1 MARAS
6 DESPVDPAIA
16 AYVGAAADML
26 GLPIRAEH
34 RDEVERQF
42 VRLAALAR
50 LLEEHALE
58 LSDEAAPVFHPG
70 PRP

>member
-1 MARAS
+1 VARAP
-6 DESPVDPAIA
+6 DEAPVDPAIA

-26 GLPIRAEH
+26 GLRIRAEH

-42 VRLAALAR
+42 ARLAVLAL

-58 LSDEAAPVFHPG
+58 FIDEPAPVFHPG

>member
-6 DESPVDPAIA
+6 DEAPVDPAIA

-26 GLPIRAEH
+26 GLPIRGEH

-42 VRLAALAR
+42 ARLAALAR
-50 LLEEHALE
+50 LVEGHALE
-58 LSDEAAPVFHPG
+58 FSDEPAPVFHPG